1 MTRKRIVCI
10 KRPRSARIRTAT
22 SRTSASAGAS
32 FSRDAA
38 SADLDP
44 FAGRQAGHR
53 ILLTQGS
60 RAIKSRWTVRRNQIT
75 GRAGAST
82 KRSFS

>member
-1 MTRKRIVCI
+1 MARKRIVRI
-10 KRPRSARIRTAT
+10 KRSPKHEDPYRHISLIGIG
-22 SRTSASAGAS
+22 GAS

-44 FAGRQAGHR
+44 ITGRQAGHR

-60 RAIKSRWTVRRNQIT
+60 RAIKSRWTVRRSQIT
-75 GRAGAST
+75 GRAGVST